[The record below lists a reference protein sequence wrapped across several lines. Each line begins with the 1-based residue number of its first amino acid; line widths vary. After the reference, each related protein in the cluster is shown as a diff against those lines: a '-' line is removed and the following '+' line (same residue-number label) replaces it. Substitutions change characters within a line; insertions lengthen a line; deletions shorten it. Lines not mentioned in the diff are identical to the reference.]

1 MRSTAS
7 RTGMALILAGL
18 LLFGLLSFLIRY
30 AVFSD
35 DWISHSN
42 RSGVASIQQVTDRS
56 GAVLYEPHADKA
68 YSDDAL
74 IRRATVH
81 LLGDREGNIDPLML
95 KQYIPQ
101 LVGFDKINGTYGM
114 KGGNGQVELT
124 ISASVEAV
132 ALQALNGR
140 KGTVGVYNYK
150 TGEILCAV
158 TSPTFDPYNAPTVA
172 DDADKT
178 WEGLYLHRFF
188 HSTYTPGSIF
198 KLVTTAAALENIP
211 DIQDQ
216 TFTCTGS
223 ITVNGEVIHCQS
235 NKTHG
240 TQTLEQAL
248 ANSCNCAYAQ
258 IAQQVGAER
267 LSRKAAQIGITDRL
281 LVDGYW
287 TKAGSFDLSGA
298 DANRVAWAGIGQDI
312 DLVNPCQYMT
322 WMGAIANGGKAAEP
336 WLVRRVYSG
345 GKLRY
350 EAKTT
355 YTSSMITRSAASALT
370 DLMHNNVE
378 EMYAPVNFSGVKVCA
393 KSGTAEVYG
402 KENTATFAGFIASD
416 RYPLAFV
423 VIIEEGGSGARA
435 CSPVAANVLWACI
448 NAMKAQD

>member
-1 MRSTAS
+1 MKSIS
-7 RTGMALILAGL
+7 GRTLMALLLAGL
-18 LLFGLLSFLIRY
+18 LLFGLLTFMIRY
-30 AVFSD
+30 GIYAD
-35 DWISHSN
+35 DWISHS
-42 RSGVASIQQVTDRS
+42 RSSGVRSIEKVTDRS
-56 GAVLYEPHADKA
+56 GRVVYAPHEDRP
-68 YSDDAL
+68 YSDDGL
-74 IRRATVH
+74 IRKATVH
-81 LLGDREGNIDPLML
+81 LLGDLEGNIDPLLL

-114 KGGNGQVELT
+114 QSGNGHVELT
-124 ISASVEAV
+124 VDGSVESV
-132 ALQALNGR
+132 ALQALAGR

-150 TGEILCAV
+150 TGEVLCAV
-158 TSPTFDPYNAPTVA
+158 TTPTFDPYDAPPVPDAA
-172 DDADKT
+172 DSAL
-178 WEGLYLHRFF
+178 EGLYLHRFF
-188 HSTYTPGSIF
+188 HVTYPPGSIF
-198 KLVTTAAALENIP
+198 KLVTTAAALETVP
-211 DIQDQ
+211 DILDR
-216 TFTCTGS
+216 TFSCAGS

-235 NKTHG
+235 NKAHG

-258 IAQQVGAER
+258 IAQQVGAQR

-281 LVDGYW
+281 FVDGYW

-448 NAMKAQD
+448 NVMKAQD